1 MAIMAKKGGS
11 GGNFTPAPAGSW
23 GSVCCDVVDLGIVES
38 TFSGKTKKQHKIR
51 VVWQIDENMP
61 DGKPF
66 LVSQRYTLSL
76 HEKAG
81 LRKDLEAWRGRA
93 FTDEELEG
101 FDVETVIGAP
111 CLLSVVQ
118 AVSGGNVYA
127 NVKGVMKLPRGMQ
140 AIRVRDYVR
149 MADRKPEDIGADN
162 DIPPH
167 GEIQDEE
174 TPF

>member
-1 MAIMAKKGGS
+1 MAIVAKATG

-23 GSVCCDVVDLGIVES
+23 GAVCCDVVDLGIVES
-38 TFSGKTKKQHKIR
+38 TFSGKAKKQHKIR
-51 VVWQIDENMP
+51 IVWQIDEDMP

-81 LRKDLEAWRGRA
+81 LRKDLESWRGRP
-93 FTDEELEG
+93 FTEEELEG

-111 CLLSVVQ
+111 CLLSIVQ
-118 AVSGGNVYA
+118 NANGGNVYA
-127 NVKGVMKLPRGMQ
+127 NVRGVMKLPRGMQ
-140 AIRVRDYVR
+140 AIQVRDYTRVI
-149 MADRKPEDIGADN
+149 DRTGEQAGQTS

-167 GEIQDEE
+167 GEIDDSDL
-174 TPF
+174 PF

>member
-1 MAIMAKKGGS
+1 MAIVAKKSG

-23 GSVCCDVVDLGIVES
+23 GAVCCDVVDLGIVES
-38 TFSGKTKKQHKIR
+38 TFSGKAKKQHKIR
-51 VVWQIDENMP
+51 VVWQLEESME

-81 LRKDLEAWRGRA
+81 LRKDLESWRGRP
-93 FTDEELEG
+93 FTEEELEG

-111 CLLSVVQ
+111 CLLSIVQ

-127 NVKGVMKLPRGMQ
+127 NVRGVAKLPRSMQ
-140 AIRVRDYVR
+140 AIRVRDYIRVV
-149 MADRKPEDIGADN
+149 DRKGEASQED

-167 GEIQDEE
+167 GEIDNSDL
-174 TPF
+174 PF

>member
-1 MAIMAKKGGS
+1 MAIVAKKSG
-11 GGNFTPAPAGSW
+11 GGNFTPAPGGSW
-23 GSVCCDVVDLGIVES
+23 GAVCCDVVDLGIVES
-38 TFSGKTKKQHKIR
+38 TFSGKAKKQHKIR
-51 VVWQIDENMP
+51 VVWQIDENMES
-61 DGKPF
+61 GKPF

-81 LRKDLEAWRGRA
+81 LRKDLESWRGRP
-93 FTDEELEG
+93 FTEEELEG

-140 AIRVRDYVR
+140 AIRVRDYIRVV
-149 MADRKPEDIGADN
+149 DRKPEDEHDGSE
-162 DIPPH
+162 IPPT
-167 GEIQDEE
+167 GEITDSDV
-174 TPF
+174 PF

>member
-1 MAIMAKKGGS
+1 MAIVAKAS

-23 GSVCCDVVDLGIVES
+23 GAVCCDVVDLGIVES

-51 VVWQIDENMP
+51 VVWQIDENMEN
-61 DGKPF
+61 GKPF
-66 LVSQRYTLSL
+66 LASQRYTLSL
-76 HEKAG
+76 HDKAG
-81 LRKDLEAWRGRA
+81 LRKDLESWRGRA

-111 CLLSVVQ
+111 CLLSIVQ
-118 AVSGGNVYA
+118 AASGGNVYA

-140 AIRVRDYVR
+140 AIRVRDYIRVV
-149 MADRKPEDIGADN
+149 DRKAEAGTDTS

-167 GEIQDEE
+167 GEIDESE
-174 TPF
+174 QVPF